1 MLREV
6 LFAFL
11 KFVGAILVL
20 VVVWLAAGEFQRRS
34 FKQEFD
40 EAIRI
45 RVRQECVRPES
56 IRTLAQAKQYDLTV
70 QELDLLTQQLQ
81 FLTRRTSVLLDHA
94 EQLETLRAGM
104 VQGKLPPVLG
114 GIGGP
119 APERK
124 NR

>member
-6 LFAFL
+6 LLSAV
-11 KFVGAILVL
+11 KFIGATTVL
-20 VVVWLAAGEFQRRS
+20 SAVWIASGEYQRENFR
-34 FKQEFD
+34 KEFN
-40 EAIRI
+40 EAITI

-56 IRTLAQAKQYDLTV
+56 IRTLVQARQYDLTV
-70 QELDLLTQQLQ
+70 QELELVRRQLD
-81 FLTRRTSVLLDHA
+81 FTSRRAEALLDHA
-94 EQLETLRAGM
+94 EQLEALRAGL
-104 VQGKLPPVLG
+104 GSSKLPQVLG